1 MKSKLI
7 LGDYKDCISELEYD
21 YLFTSPP
28 DFEEIG
34 IDPSKP
40 ELYQDFLIEVFRA
53 ARPKS
58 SAFTI
63 AFTDRKYN
71 GTIVPKSSILKHS
84 MSCLGYNLLTHKI
97 WVKTDKVDLYR
108 LTYGNVMTFGK
119 GKVKQYMSKEFKP
132 DVWFDGYGE
141 KYKKYSYGMPI
152 SIAKRCILNY
162 TKENDIVYDP
172 FMGSGTTAIA
182 SEKLGRR
189 WLGIELSENYFKI
202 ANDRIKNF
210 RDSNLQT
217 KLDFIKDD

>member
-1 MKSKLI
+1 MTSKLL
-7 LGDYKDCISELEYD
+7 LGDYKEWIGELEYD

-40 ELYQDFLIEVFRA
+40 DLYQDFLIEVFSA
-53 ARPKS
+53 AKPKS
-58 SAFTI
+58 NAVTV

-84 MSCLGYNLLTHKI
+84 MSCLGYKLLTHKI
-97 WVKTDKVDLYR
+97 WVKSDKVDLYR

-172 FMGSGTTAIA
+172 FMGSGTTAVACIRSDRQYYGSELLRKTYLLSLERIA
-182 SEKLGRR
+182 DERNTVIGH
-189 WLGIELSENYFKI
+189 F
-202 ANDRIKNF
+202 
-210 RDSNLQT
+210 
-217 KLDFIKDD
+217 

>member
-1 MKSKLI
+1 MTSKLL
-7 LGDYKDCISELEYD
+7 LGDYKKWIGELEYD

-40 ELYQDFLIEVFRA
+40 GLYHDFLIEVFSA
-53 ARPKS
+53 SNPKS
-58 SAFTI
+58 NAFTV

-71 GTIVPKSSILKHS
+71 GTIVPKSSILEHS

-97 WVKTDKVDLYR
+97 WVKSEKVDLYR

-172 FMGSGTTAIA
+172 FMGSGTTAVACIRSNSQYYGSELLQETYDLSLERIA
-182 SEKLGRR
+182 DEHNTMIGH
-189 WLGIELSENYFKI
+189 F
-202 ANDRIKNF
+202 
-210 RDSNLQT
+210 
-217 KLDFIKDD
+217 